1 MKILFLIRQL
11 STGGAERQVVLLA
24 RGLAERGHAVTVMVF
39 YGGGALEPDLFS
51 TSIRLID
58 LGKRGRWDNAVFLVR
73 LVRALRQVNPD
84 VIYSFLTVA
93 NLLTGL
99 LGLLLPRV
107 KRVWGLRA
115 SNMDL
120 SRYDWLSQF
129 TGRLESRLAQ
139 SADLIIAN
147 SETGRDAAI
156 ASGFPPERLR
166 VVRNGV
172 ETKRFQP
179 NPEDRARIRAEW
191 RIGPEHFLVGLVG
204 RLDPM
209 KGHPDFIQAAARLRA
224 THPDVRWVCVGE
236 GPANYRQTLAA
247 MAMSAGLADTLLW
260 VGNRLDMPAV
270 YNALDLAVSASIY
283 GEGVSNMLGEAM
295 ASGVPCV
302 TTKVG
307 DSAWVVGDTG
317 IVVPP
322 GQPAALAEGITAQL
336 ERLTSEGESLR
347 RVARRRIEAHL
358 SVDALLDNTL
368 SALKNLL

>member
-39 YGGGALEPDLFS
+39 YGSGALEPDLAS

-99 LGLLLPRV
+99 LGFLLPRV

-156 ASGFPPERLR
+156 ASGFPLERLR
-166 VVRNGV
+166 VVRNGI

-236 GPANYRQTLAA
+236 GPSDYRQTLAA
-247 MAMSAGLADTLLW
+247 LAMSAGLADTLLW